1 MVNKNVSEVIE
12 VIKNS
17 TNEILPGSRILLFGS
32 RARQENSKDSDYDF
46 MVITKDTL
54 DINQKRFLQSQ
65 LRKKL
70 AQHGIPA
77 DILIQSDEEIITKK
91 EVAGHI
97 VREIIKEGVAI

>member
-1 MVNKNVSEVIE
+1 MVNNNISEVIE

-17 TNEILPGSRILLFGS
+17 TNELLPGSRILLFGS

-46 MVITKDTL
+46 MIITKDTL
-54 DINQKRFLQSQ
+54 DIKQKRFLQSQ

-77 DILIQSDEEIITKK
+77 DILIQSEEEIINKK
-91 EVAGHI
+91 EIAGHI
-97 VREIIKEGVAI
+97 VREIMKEGVAI